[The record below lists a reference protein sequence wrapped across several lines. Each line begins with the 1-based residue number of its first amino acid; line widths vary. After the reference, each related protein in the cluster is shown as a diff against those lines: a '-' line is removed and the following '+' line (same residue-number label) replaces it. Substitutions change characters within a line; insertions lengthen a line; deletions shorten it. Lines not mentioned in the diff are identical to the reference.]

1 MNLEQMGN
9 IVEDTKVATDGQL
22 TRLWPLKTAAP
33 RMSGRGAKMPF
44 APGSA
49 KMPLLPHARWVPKV
63 AVLAHR
69 IFIEGTRAETEGLP
83 TTPIKTA
90 GPRMSVWG
98 WQSAEPPGSAKMPL
112 LPHALVGAKM
122 PF

>member
-1 MNLEQMGN
+1 MALENRGS
-9 IVEDTKVATDGQL
+9 TDV
-22 TRLWPLKTAAP
+22 
-33 RMSGRGAKMPF
+33 GAGCQNAVCPWECQN
-44 APGSA
+44 GV
-49 KMPLLPHARWVPKV
+49 LPHARWVPKV